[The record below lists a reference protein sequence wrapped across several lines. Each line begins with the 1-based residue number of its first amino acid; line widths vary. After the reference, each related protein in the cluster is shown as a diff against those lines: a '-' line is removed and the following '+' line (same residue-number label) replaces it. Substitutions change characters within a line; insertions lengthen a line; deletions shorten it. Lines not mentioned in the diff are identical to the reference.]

1 MPVFVPLVPLTDW
14 HHSYNYFHL
23 SPLDISISQAGLNCR
38 LQPSQWFTTDK
49 GSLSKNTDMSYSS
62 WPWRLTI
69 ALCPLRTEY
78 RLKNNLQIWTCLS
91 ELCYQIPQ
99 LCKCKCCE
107 VSWNW
112 LNCRVI
118 MFCTPVRDY
127 LTGGLPKQLLDKLVL
142 NRCPKLILQVWK
154 FVEKGGND
162 KTETKVGFLYIFGSR
177 GRKGHQR
184 IWVIHTFFILQS
196 SLLFLV
202 WQLSGQSAK
211 LPRLL

>member
-1 MPVFVPLVPLTDW
+1 MP
-14 HHSYNYFHL
+14 
-23 SPLDISISQAGLNCR
+23 
-38 LQPSQWFTTDK
+38 TTDRI
-49 GSLSKNTDMSYSS
+49 S
-62 WPWRLTI
+62 
-69 ALCPLRTEY
+69 TE
-78 RLKNNLQIWTCLS
+78 NNLQIWICLS
-91 ELCYQIPQ
+91 ELWYQIPQ

-154 FVEKGGND
+154 FVEKGGKN
-162 KTETKVGFLYIFGSR
+162 KTENKVGFLYLFGSR

-211 LPRLL
+211 FPPTPASSNGIFPIHFLPQGFVKVKGICNFLCNFRHIIWFAILNWNLLDRHQLWMKLI

>member
-1 MPVFVPLVPLTDW
+1 MSTVHTAPRQWVTLETGLALQWSD
-14 HHSYNYFHL
+14 
-23 SPLDISISQAGLNCR
+23 SPPC
-38 LQPSQWFTTDK
+38 LQHTK

-69 ALCPLRTEY
+69 ALCPIRTEY

-118 MFCTPVRDY
+118 MFCTPVLDY

-162 KTETKVGFLYIFGSR
+162 KTETKVGFLYIFGSG

-202 WQLSGQSAK
+202 WQLSGYSAWF
-211 LPRLL
+211 LSWGSWVLF